1 MLLLRVM
8 PLKFAA
14 TEMPFAT
21 FGDAKVPMAVP
32 LAEEVSEPNNPVTIG
47 VPVIT
52 SAVVEV

>member
-1 MLLLRVM
+1 M